1 MLSTSRVAGR
11 NGRRAALL
19 VGAIGLSVAGA
30 LPASASTT
38 TAQSGT
44 SHLLGLSVESHS
56 TYDRVILN
64 VSGIPGYTVTPT
76 DELVG
81 AASGKDIT
89 LPNSNTYLDVEL
101 HPADTA
107 GFSGPT
113 EITTGDPEVAAV
125 AELTSF
131 ESYVQVG
138 IGLNH
143 ASSYTVTVL
152 SPTQLAIDV
161 AH

>member
-1 MLSTSRVAGR
+1 MLSKYGATGRGSRQ
-11 NGRRAALL
+11 AATVLGTICL
-19 VGAIGLSVAGA
+19 GLATA
-30 LPASASTT
+30 LPASAATN
-38 TAQSGT
+38 TAQST
-44 SHLLGLSVESHS
+44 AHLLGLSVQSHA
-56 TYDRVILN
+56 TYDRVILT
-64 VSGIPGYTVTPT
+64 VSSIPGYTVTPT
-76 DELVG
+76 DELMG
-81 AASGKDIT
+81 GGSGKDVT

-101 HPADTA
+101 QPSDIV

-125 AELTSF
+125 AELSSY
-131 ESYVQVG
+131 ESYTQVG
-138 IGLNH
+138 IGLSH

>member
-38 TAQSGT
+38 TAQSG
-44 SHLLGLSVESHS
+44 SHLLGLSVESHA
-56 TYDRVILN
+56 TYDRVILT
-64 VSGIPGYTVTPT
+64 VSSIPGYTITPT

-81 AASGKDIT
+81 GGSGKDVT

-101 HPADTA
+101 HPADTV

-125 AELTSF
+125 AEVSSF

-138 IGLNH
+138 IGLSH
-143 ASSYTVTVL
+143 TSSYTVTVL
-152 SPTQLAIDV
+152 SSTQLAIDV

>member
-1 MLSTSRVAGR
+1 MLSNYGVTARGARQAAVVA
-11 NGRRAALL
+11 
-19 VGAIGLSVAGA
+19 GAIGLSLAA
-30 LPASASTT
+30 TLPANASTH
-38 TAQSGT
+38 TANTT
-44 SHLLGLSVESHS
+44 SHLLSFSVQSYS

-64 VSGIPGYTVTPT
+64 VSSIPGYTVTPT
-76 DELVG
+76 DELTSG
-81 AASGKDIT
+81 GSGKDVT

-101 HPADTA
+101 HPSDIS
-107 GFSGPT
+107 GFTGPT
-113 EITTGDPEVAAV
+113 EQTTGDPEVAAV
-125 AELTSF
+125 AEVSSF
-131 ESYVQVG
+131 ESYTQIG

>member
-1 MLSTSRVAGR
+1 MLSKFGATGR
-11 NGRRAALL
+11 GGRRAAVV
-19 VGAIGLSVAGA
+19 VGAIGLGLACA
-30 LPASASTT
+30 LPAGAATN
-38 TAQSGT
+38 TAQAEP
-44 SHLLGLSVESHS
+44 HLLGLSVQSFS

-64 VSGIPGYTVTPT
+64 VSSIPGYTITPT
-76 DELVG
+76 DVLTRES
-81 AASGKDIT
+81 SGKDVT

-101 HPADTA
+101 HPSDMV

-113 EITTGDPEVAAV
+113 QITTGDPEVAAV
-125 AELTSF
+125 AELSSY
-131 ESYVQVG
+131 ESYTQVG
-138 IGLNH
+138 IGLDH